1 MCEGTSVLLH
11 CVGDARFSN
20 NLNVYRRQRIDPHN
34 LGFAQATQ
42 LSTIC
47 VISLV
52 NGTGKH
58 DVRKNKNSAR
68 GVDVG
73 TRFFTDT
80 RERCMGT
87 SVDSPQCGCGGD
99 IGTGV
104 STEDE

>member
-1 MCEGTSVLLH
+1 M
-11 CVGDARFSN
+11 
-20 NLNVYRRQRIDPHN
+20 NVYRRQRIDPHN
-34 LGFAQATQ
+34 LVFTK
-42 LSTIC
+42 LHSYPPHTIC

-73 TRFFTDT
+73 TRFFKDT

-87 SVDSPQCGCGGD
+87 FVDSPQCGCGGD
-99 IGTGV
+99 IGSGV